1 MGDLENSSLR
11 FLTIEEFLMDLKQE
25 FGNKD
30 DKSVKLVKL
39 KKVKQGSKIIKKFV
53 EKFKKVARDS
63 SFERRPLIEE
73 FKREINGVIQRKL
86 IKSERSP
93 RSIKQKYKRA
103 TNLDKYQ
110 RKSRQEKERLKER
123 KKIETQASRTN
134 ILANIKKVQRQWLL
148 YPQVWPRRQKM
159 QQQVPTE
166 SVPMK
171 EVEKTVVTT
180 TSQDN

>member
-1 MGDLENSSLR
+1 M
-11 FLTIEEFLMDLKQE
+11 
-25 FGNKD
+25 
-30 DKSVKLVKL
+30 KLVKL

-103 TNLDKYQ
+103 TNLDKY
-110 RKSRQEKERLKER
+110 
-123 KKIETQASRTN
+123 
-134 ILANIKKVQRQWLL
+134 
-148 YPQVWPRRQKM
+148 
-159 QQQVPTE
+159 
-166 SVPMK
+166 
-171 EVEKTVVTT
+171 
-180 TSQDN
+180 